1 MKKLLTLSL
10 LCVLSTTS
18 LGLIASCG
26 QQRPDTPTIP
36 EEKQF
41 IVTLEGEKQQGQVLT
56 VVVKDES
63 NNALNGS
70 KITITEGDNLITL
83 NGNQLT
89 LNEIG
94 HVKIEVSLQGYKTQT
109 IEFNIT
115 EAPLKKLNVEYEG
128 NSFMVKQLQHFL
140 KLNQAKS
147 LQILRSISQKV
158 LHGLSLE
165 TLQLVY

>member
-70 KITITEGDNLITL
+70 KITVTEGDNLITL

-115 EAPLKKLNVEYEG
+115 EAPLKN
-128 NSFMVKQLQHFL
+128 
-140 KLNQAKS
+140 
-147 LQILRSISQKV
+147 
-158 LHGLSLE
+158 
-165 TLQLVY
+165 

>member
-1 MKKLLTLSL
+1 M
-10 LCVLSTTS
+10 
-18 LGLIASCG
+18 
-26 QQRPDTPTIP
+26 
-36 EEKQF
+36 
-41 IVTLEGEKQQGQVLT
+41 EGEKQQGQVLT

-70 KITITEGDNLITL
+70 KITVTEGDNLITL

-109 IEFNIT
+109 FEFNIT

-128 NSFMVKQLQHFL
+128 NSFMVKQSQYFL

-147 LQILRSISQKV
+147 LQILRLIS
-158 LHGLSLE
+158 
-165 TLQLVY
+165 